1 MKKVLS
7 LLTLILFFG
16 LANAQSIPSEPQ
28 NVTAYGNDFNNRT
41 VMVIVNYDSVE
52 YATSYRVTPLL
63 ILNGNSF
70 KAITSLAQTFDAGS
84 PQPYRWAVGFHG
96 PQLLAANEVL
106 SSFSGDK
113 KQLKFRF
120 RVEAINSLGTSVPG
134 LSKNPGVN
142 VR

>member
-1 MKKVLS
+1 MKKLFS
-7 LLTLILFFG
+7 ILTLILFFG
-16 LANAQSIPSEPQ
+16 LAKAQTVPGEPQ
-28 NVTAYGNDFNNRT
+28 NVTAYGNDFNGHT

-70 KAITSLAQTFDAGS
+70 KAITSLAETFDAGS
-84 PQPYRWAVGFHG
+84 PQPYRWSVGFHG
-96 PQLLAANEVL
+96 PQLLAASEVL

-120 RVEAINSLGTSVPG
+120 KVEAINSAGTSVPG
-134 LSKNPGVN
+134 ISKNPGVP
-142 VR
+142 VK